1 LPRKKKLK
9 VHPHDPDVERGFIE
23 NKDDAMERLILVEH
37 RDKKGELVPLRLN
50 HCQRKLHELFEGAR
64 AFRIVKNMLLSPD
77 KNKIAKALSI
87 SPRQKFSTLVK
98 KISARNIDALL
109 HEFKQKEP
117 GIELSDGPVRIVITK
132 CRRAGVSS
140 YIGARFYLEANFTP
154 NMSVLVMAHRGAN
167 ARRIFKYTQDFYN
180 YWSPEYDKY
189 RRVAQYKNR
198 TEGYTW
204 EHNSRYV
211 VASAGGDN
219 SARGDQFDLM
229 HLSESAFFESYAE
242 VNSALTAAP
251 KYCTVIEESTGNGP
265 QGGFYERWNKG
276 MYLDD
281 MIAAHDGKDASVMQA
296 WNGYF
301 RFFYSWLEDPAY
313 NEQVF
318 DWERQHIVDTLDAD
332 EKALLDA
339 FPETSLEQI
348 KWRRT
353 KIENDCQANEHGLPP
368 ELFFA
373 QEFPS
378 CASES
383 FQSTSSKWYDQR
395 KLQRMLL
402 HAKSRTPD
410 AYIRMDPNDDPKKV
424 APGMQNFTVW
434 QKPKEGHSY
443 VIGADVAPGL
453 KRGDW
458 SVAVVFDR
466 TDGTQAVEAALLRIK
481 VPAPAFGEMLCTLAE
496 WYNDAYLVPEANGPG
511 LAACTRIIENR
522 YPHIYHRRTMDMVK
536 GRVSDPNTFRF
547 GFLVTASTKTR
558 ILADTQEAIRTEA
571 LVFFSEHI
579 IKEHLAFESNDGK
592 MQAPPGEHDD
602 CVMATAVG
610 FFGHLKA
617 APPVDRKAQRIA
629 STVVTTSQR
638 HNDDIWTAIMAK
650 ICYDQRGEK
659 AGDKRPSLRGMRPK
673 RR

>member
-1 LPRKKKLK
+1 MPKAKKTK
-9 VHPHDPDVERGFIE
+9 VQPHDPDVERGFIE
-23 NKDDAMERLILVEH
+23 DKALAMEKLILVEH
-37 RDKKGELVPLRLN
+37 RDKKGELIPLRLN
-50 HCQRKLHELFEGAR
+50 SCQKRLHELFENAR
-64 AFRIVKNMLLSPD
+64 AFRVAKNMLLSPD
-77 KNKIAKALSI
+77 KNRIAKAIGI
-87 SPRQKFSTLVK
+87 SPKQKFSTLVR
-98 KISARNIDALL
+98 KISARNIDVLL
-109 HEFKQKEP
+109 HEFKEKEP
-117 GIELSDGPVRIVITK
+117 ELELSDGPVRIVITK

-167 ARRIFKYTQDFYN
+167 ARRVFKYTQDFYN

-189 RRVAQYKNR
+189 RKVAQYKNR

-265 QGGFYERWNKG
+265 AGGFYERWNKA
-276 MYLDD
+276 LSIEDI
-281 MIAAHDGKDASVMQA
+281 IAAHDQQEASVIQG

-313 NEQVF
+313 REQVF
-318 DWERQHIVDTLDAD
+318 DWERQHITDTLDAD
-332 EKALLDA
+332 EKALLEA
-339 FPETSLEQI
+339 FPDITLEQI

-353 KIENDCQANEHGLPP
+353 KIENDCQANEQGLPP

-373 QEFPS
+373 QEFP
-378 CASES
+378 ATAAES
-383 FQSTSSKWYDQR
+383 FQSTSSKWFSQR
-395 KLQRMLL
+395 KLQRMAL
-402 HAKSRTPD
+402 HAKSRKPE
-410 AYIRMDPNDDPKKV
+410 ACIRMDPNEDPKKV
-424 APGMQNFTVW
+424 HAGMENLTVW
-434 QKPKEGHSY
+434 QKPKAGHSY
-443 VIGADVAPGL
+443 VIGADVAQGL

-458 SVAVVFDR
+458 SVAIVFDR
-466 TDGTQAVEAALLRIK
+466 TDGTQAVEAAMLRIK

-511 LAACTRIIENR
+511 LSACTRVIENR

-547 GFLVTASTKTR
+547 GFLVTSSTKTR

-571 LVFFSEHI
+571 LVFFSESI
-579 IKEHLAFESNDGK
+579 IKEHMSFESNDGK
-592 MQAPPGEHDD
+592 MQAPSGEHDD
-602 CVMATAVG
+602 CVMAAAVG
-610 FFGHLKA
+610 YFGHIKA
-617 APPVDRKAQRIA
+617 APPVDRKAQRVA
-629 STVVTTSQR
+629 AQTVTVKEK
-638 HNDDIWTAIMAK
+638 HNDDIWEAIMAK
-650 ICYDQRGEK
+650 ICYDQKTKKKGE
-659 AGDKRPSLRGMRPK
+659 
-673 RR
+673 RRASIRNRRR